1 MIVDTVLDVFHSDSG
16 GDCSMATKKYSI
28 ALLLM
33 AASLAVAFVS
43 LGGIGLDG
51 LDRVAALF
59 GRDGLGAYLD
69 VLVVIIP

>member
-1 MIVDTVLDVFHSDSG
+1 
-16 GDCSMATKKYSI
+16 MATKNYSI

-33 AASLAVAFVS
+33 TASLAIAFVS